1 MSSIDSA
8 VFFIVSDI
16 MSPCHHV
23 VVVTYSMVAIV
34 TAIFFPS
41 FVHNRRH
48 RALVDQHNVCVCLA
62 MFDDMPL
69 VYRYHVDNAY
79 YISVQLCGIAP
90 TCVCSCTCSF
100 TVAYADMCVE
110 C

>member
-1 MSSIDSA
+1 MSSIDSV

-34 TAIFFPS
+34 TAIFVPS

-48 RALVDQHNVCVCLA
+48 RALVDQHNVCVLLCLMTCHLFTGTMLTMRITYPFSCVA
-62 MFDDMPL
+62 LHPH
-69 VYRYHVDNAY
+69 VYVRAHVRL
-79 YISVQLCGIAP
+79 QLHMLI
-90 TCVCSCTCSF
+90 CV
-100 TVAYADMCVE
+100 
-110 C
+110 